1 MEIKQLPLPD
11 GRKIEVPE
19 LTGKTFV
26 THAKVLPNGH
36 IRFESV
42 KQPSKPKKG

>member
-11 GRKIEVPE
+11 GLRKDVPE
-19 LTGKTFV
+19 LTNKAFV
-26 THAKVLPNGH
+26 TTAKVLPNGH

-42 KQPSKPKKG
+42 KRPPEGKKQ